1 MDKQRQKEFN
11 THKPSLKELLKFIAL
26 LGSKKLNSEGSTVI
40 QVETLINISINLGV
54 ITIKH
59 F

>member
-1 MDKQRQKEFN
+1 MDKQRQKKFSTN
-11 THKPSLKELLKFIAL
+11 KPSLRELLKFIAL
-26 LGSKKLNSEGSTVI
+26 LGRKKLNSEGSRVI
-40 QVETLINISINLGV
+40 QVETLVNISINLGV